1 MYNRETKKIKTQNN
15 KKSLMTAILSLS
27 LLTVMAGAAVAPA
40 LGTIREHFASS
51 DDTVIQLIIS
61 MPALFIFLSS
71 FIFPALCRRFKARTI
86 VMAGLFLYIFG
97 GCGAGLI
104 DNIWIV
110 LIFRALV
117 GCGVGLI
124 MPMSTGL
131 LTFYFPPEE
140 TDRLMGLSS
149 AMNQMGGAVATFIA
163 GILATISW
171 RSAFLVYLM
180 GLISVVLCA
189 LFMPNDYVG
198 SRSGSDSAEKE
209 SKHEVS
215 KGESKLRKFGI
226 YVAAMFILMSI
237 FFIYPSNFALETSA
251 SGIMSQGSIAT
262 VMALMDVVAFA
273 GGLSFVSI
281 KGTLKNRAHY
291 VAPSM
296 FLVGYIL
303 LASSNSAVVSVIG
316 SFFIGFA
323 NGAGIPCIIASAS
336 KKAGRDAGT
345 TVMPML
351 SAAMYLS
358 QFSSPFI
365 MSVVRSLFSWSGIA
379 HLPFWFAAMLAV
391 VFVLI
396 AVRMSNAEDAKKNSA
411 TVNAQLEAI

>member
-1 MYNRETKKIKTQNN
+1 MYNREKKIIKTHNN
-15 KKSLMTAILSLS
+15 KKKLMTAILSLS

-40 LGTIREHFASS
+40 LGTIREHFANS

-71 FIFPALCRRFKARTI
+71 FIFPALCRRFKIKTV
-86 VMAGLFLYIFG
+86 VMAGLFLYVFG

-110 LIFRALV
+110 LVFRALV

-131 LTFYFPPEE
+131 LSFYFPPEE

-149 AMNQMGGAVATFIA
+149 AMNQIGGAVATFIA
-163 GILATISW
+163 GILSAISW
-171 RSAFLVYLM
+171 RAAFLVYLM

-189 LFMPNDYVG
+189 LFMPNDYIG
-198 SRSGSDSAEKE
+198 TDSAKGE
-209 SKHEVS
+209 SNHEVS
-215 KGESKLRKFGI
+215 KDESKLRKSGI
-226 YVAAMFILMSI
+226 YVAAMFVLMSI
-237 FFIYPSNFALETSA
+237 FFIYPSNFAIETSA

-273 GGLSFVSI
+273 GGLSFVAI
-281 KGTLKNRAHY
+281 KGTLNNRAHY

-303 LASSNSAVVSVIG
+303 LAMSNSAVVSVIG
-316 SFFIGFA
+316 SFLIGFA

-365 MSVVRSLFSWSGIA
+365 MSLVRALFGWSGIA
-379 HLPFWFAAMLAV
+379 HLPFWFAAVLAV

-396 AVRMSNAEDAKKNSA
+396 AARMSSAEAAKKNSA
-411 TVNAQLEAI
+411 TVNAQLDTI